1 MSARSNQ
8 EKQAANRR
16 RVLLALTKIAQA
28 GDQTPTHAELGA
40 SLGIAKTTV
49 QAHLT
54 ALAEAGDI
62 VIIVRDTRFR
72 QIVITSTGHK
82 TRMCVP
88 GFAQDVSHP
97 ETSEDRFSQILASHG
112 RFEDDPRAVAAIDR
126 RRMPMKPA
134 TIVASRLDAYAA

>member
-8 EKQAANRR
+8 AKRDANRL

-28 GDQTPTHAELGA
+28 GDPTPTHADLGE
-40 SLGIAKTTV
+40 SLGISKTTV
-49 QAHLT
+49 QAHMA
-54 ALAEAGDI
+54 ALCESGDI
-62 VIIVRDTRFR
+62 VIVTRDTRFR

-134 TIVASRLDAYAA
+134 TVVASRLDAYAA